1 MAFPYRLNQQAHE
14 EYIEAYEW
22 YEEKQSGLG
31 NLFMESVEKRLQQIS
46 EHPKYFGRRKSNRFR
61 EAKVEHFHI

>member
-31 NLFMESVEKRLQQIS
+31 NRFMESVEKRLQ
-46 EHPKYFGRRKSNRFR
+46 
-61 EAKVEHFHI
+61 